1 FRCQKTLL
9 KFFGSEMKLQG
20 HIITGDLRV
29 RKEQWPLQ
37 RPKSDSPEQRDPHC
51 SWHGA
56 HQSEGADHQPK
67 GEQQQ
72 AQDLNPLGWESCLLP
87 AKSKERGIQLGDDA
101 RWERFYGNLLLQ
113 GGALAFTQL
122 LLCPSISSSLS
133 EEEIQSSTLKFAL

>member
-1 FRCQKTLL
+1 MRQKGKVFQQENWFNLHL
-9 KFFGSEMKLQG
+9 KACS
-20 HIITGDLRV
+20 GDLRV

-37 RPKSDSPEQRDPHC
+37 RPKSDSPEQREPHC

-87 AKSKERGIQLGDDA
+87 AKSKERSVPEVTAIL
-101 RWERFYGNLLLQ
+101 E
-113 GGALAFTQL
+113 
-122 LLCPSISSSLS
+122 
-133 EEEIQSSTLKFAL
+133 